1 MKSEALQAVWQNHLE
16 FSAHRLGA
24 FGAKETP
31 RAARVKV
38 HFKFTL

>member
-1 MKSEALQAVWQNHLE
+1 MWQNRLE
-16 FSAHRLGA
+16 FFAHQLGA

-38 HFKFTL
+38 HFKFML